1 MNPMFFGLKR
11 AYHCAL
17 RIGRLSFAALKLTAA
32 RFDLLYALTDEGE
45 PRGGATYQSVLRRML
60 GVSRPTVSRMLRSLE
75 EPGLVERRRSDVD
88 RRQLEVSLTYLG
100 VLRVRNA
107 YEALVSSGWSD
118 GAPYFDKGWT
128 EPTTVEESRREHCLS
143 EMDAFEQLLDDVR
156 VTFRDFA
163 TLAYRWYVL
172 DH

>member
-1 MNPMFFGLKR
+1 
-11 AYHCAL
+11 
-17 RIGRLSFAALKLTAA
+17 
-32 RFDLLYALTDEGE
+32 
-45 PRGGATYQSVLRRML
+45 ML

-75 EPGLVERRRSDVD
+75 ELGLVERRRSDVD